1 MGGEAKTFADAW
13 ETFGYTSANAPMLT
27 LSSPLAESLHR
38 INALWAKTFPQ
49 PQSVPQPSGR
59 AEANKPQTPEKKGN
73 TMNLYASYTK
83 TKGGYRAQITLDG
96 DDVIWE
102 GTEVHGEVRND
113 EGRLVD
119 SGNAAAQRE
128 ASELITSTF
137 TSLLATP
144 AKA

>member
-1 MGGEAKTFADAW
+1 MAIGSLDSDA
-13 ETFGYTSANAPMLT
+13 
-27 LSSPLAESLHR
+27 
-38 INALWAKTFPQ
+38 INALACTAFTTNHYADAALKRAQESEWWQWQIATTNT
-49 PQSVPQPSGR
+49 SVPQPSGR
-59 AEANKPQTPEKKGN
+59 AEAKKSRTPEKKGN

-137 TSLLATP
+137 TTLLATP